1 MTTDHRIRPEIY
13 LENPERTKMFTDG
26 PRGSGFIGEGP
37 EVEDLQLVATF
48 AIEVGSAS
56 ASETS
61 EMRRICEMIH
71 RLKERTTGTGLVEIV
86 TLTPE
91 NRTRH
96 RRRER
101 GQGRHLERIP

>member
-13 LENPERTKMFTDG
+13 LENPREDQDVSLMVQEVAA
-26 PRGSGFIGEGP
+26 SLGEGP

-101 GQGRHLERIP
+101 GQGRHL